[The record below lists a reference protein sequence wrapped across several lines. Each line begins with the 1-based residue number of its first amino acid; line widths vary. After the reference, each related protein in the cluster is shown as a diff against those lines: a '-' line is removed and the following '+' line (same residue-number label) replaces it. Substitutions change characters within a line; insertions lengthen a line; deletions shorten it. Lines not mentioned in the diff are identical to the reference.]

1 MLYDD
6 NGAVKGIA
14 TGDMGIGKD
23 GQPTDNYMRGM
34 ELHAKQT
41 IFAEGCH
48 GHLTKTLFENLIFEK
63 AKTRKHLRLNQ
74 GIMGY

>member
-1 MLYDD
+1 MLYDE

-23 GQPTDNYMRGM
+23 GKPTDNYMRGM

-41 IFAEGCH
+41 IFAEGCR
-48 GHLTKTLFENLIFEK
+48 GHLTKDCLKNLIFAR
-63 AKTRKHLRLNQ
+63 AKTHKR
-74 GIMGY
+74 MP